1 MLPFL
6 SVYCRWKLFT
16 SSKAFNQCS
25 FTHPFKIV
33 SSSARAVHY
42 DTEQILRFKT
52 EIYNQDNLPCVIVII
67 CVIMRCIN
75 NTVY

>member
-16 SSKAFNQCS
+16 SSKVFNQCS

-33 SSSARAVHY
+33 SSSARAVDY
-42 DTEQILRFKT
+42 DTEQILTVLKLN
-52 EIYNQDNLPCVIVII
+52 IQQDNMTCVIVICI
-67 CVIMRCIN
+67 IMRCIN

>member
-16 SSKAFNQCS
+16 SSRVFNQCS

-33 SSSARAVHY
+33 SSSARAVDY
-42 DTEQILRFKT
+42 DTEQILTVLKLKYT
-52 EIYNQDNLPCVIVII
+52 TDNLTYV
-67 CVIMRCIN
+67 
-75 NTVY
+75 